1 MTRILL
7 RAKKDPFEV
16 LSPEEA
22 LARNVIGTN
31 SGNLIFIEAAY
42 KLLSTRGTRIDVQG
56 RLPEPKDAPR
66 INEQY
71 DAYVI
76 PLANAFRPE
85 FEHYLSRLTRLI
97 EKLRIPVVVLGV
109 GVQSDTQL
117 SLDRLKSIEPTVRS
131 FVTAVLERS
140 SSIGVRG
147 EFTSSYLES
156 LGFRDVDVIGCPSM
170 FTYGPRMRVEKPSNE
185 LAPRAPIAVNA
196 SPGVPLI
203 GELLRSHHERYPE
216 LTYIAQDLETLG
228 LLVWGD
234 RERPSA
240 HASEWQLDGTGD
252 LFREDRVR
260 LFVDPSPWIEYLR
273 GFAFAFGTRIHGNIA
288 ALLAGTPAYVLAHD
302 SRSLELAR
310 YFAIPHRQI
319 DEVAST
325 TDAGELY
332 AEADYGALNRGH
344 GARFDRFVAFLR
356 RHGLEHIYAEGQDPS
371 AFEAR
376 LRATPFP
383 PGVDTRSRAGRTSP
397 MHLVRLARYR
407 LRRSASGWRSRVR
420 RRVASLNSGRQ

>member
-1 MTRILL
+1 MRILL

-16 LSPEEA
+16 LSPEDA

-31 SGNLIFIEAAY
+31 SGNLIFIQAAY
-42 KLLSTRGTRIDVQG
+42 KLLSTRGTQIDVQG

-66 INEQY
+66 INERY

-85 FEHYLSRLTRLI
+85 FEQYLSRLTRLI
-97 EKLRIPVVVLGV
+97 EGLRIPVVVLGV

-117 SLDRLKSIEPTVRS
+117 SRDRLKPIEPTVRA

-156 LGFRDVDVIGCPSM
+156 LGFRDVDIIGCPSM
-170 FTYGPRMRVEKPSNE
+170 FTYGPRMRVEKRLPE
-185 LAPRAPIAVNA
+185 LDRQARIAVNA

-203 GELLRSHHERYPE
+203 EELLRSHHARYPE
-216 LTYIAQDLETLG
+216 LTYIAQDLDTLG

-234 RERPSA
+234 RDRPPA
-240 HASEWQLDGTGD
+240 GASEWQLDGTGA
-252 LFREDRVR
+252 LFRENRVR

-273 GFAFAFGTRIHGNIA
+273 PFAFAFGTRIHGNIA
-288 ALLAGTPAYVLAHD
+288 ALLAGTPAFVLAHD

-319 DEVAST
+319 GEVAAT
-325 TDAGELY
+325 TDAAELY
-332 AEADYGALNRGH
+332 AEADYSELNRGH

-356 RHGLEHIYAEGQDPS
+356 RHGLEHIYAVGQDPS

-383 PGVDTRSRAGRTSP
+383 PGVVTRSRPDRTSP
-397 MHLVRLARYR
+397 VHLARLARYR

-420 RRVASLNSGRQ
+420 RGVASLSPGRR